1 MTRLALVLVLGVL
14 LAGWH
19 VGTVVMARVSCAV
32 NQSQSEA
39 CRAKAHGLGRVS
51 QLLGGGSHS
60 AAGVVGVHALIVA
73 RPRSGSATAITSQS
87 TGGA

>member
-60 AAGVVGVHALIVA
+60 ATDVDRVHTPIVNPS
-73 RPRSGSATAITSQS
+73 RTGSATAITSQS

>member
-1 MTRLALVLVLGVL
+1 MTRIALVLVLGVL

-60 AAGVVGVHALIVA
+60 ATGVDQVHVRSVA
-73 RPRSGSATAITSQS
+73 RTDR
-87 TGGA
+87 GAARCVVHQGVC

>member
-39 CRAKAHGLGRVS
+39 CRAKTHGLGRVS

-60 AAGVVGVHALIVA
+60 AAGVGDVHTRIVA
-73 RPRSGSATAITSQS
+73 QPHRGATRGNVHQ
-87 TGGA
+87 GGTR